1 MSSSPVCT
9 CCVCPTHAP
18 AGHSTEQSGHGAEQS
33 GGGAEWAGPARRY
46 LESVVGWLDGPEA
59 SAAGHGELEAR
70 LQVHSREQYRLLL
83 QGHLDERARLELR
96 RSGVTGRDGVLRP
109 RVENGHRRGL
119 TTVFGSVTV
128 TRKAYRAVP
137 GITADDTTAADAG
150 TACPG
155 ASDALP
161 GSEAEPLP
169 EPMPEPT
176 ATTTAAT
183 TTAATTTA
191 ATTTGATTGTA
202 LEASVS
208 VPPVQNLCPADAVL
222 NLPSGRHSAGL
233 ARLAAVEASR
243 GSFADARAAIER
255 ATGVRLGKRQ
265 VEGLARAAAVDTEA
279 FYAARRPQPRPD
291 RVLGLQADGK
301 GVVMRPD
308 SLRPATAA
316 RAERASAKLATRL
329 SPGEKHGR
337 KRMAEIVAVYDLE
350 PAPRTAADIIPT
362 RRRSAQDKPARR
374 PGPVVTGK
382 WLAANLTDDIPAV
395 IAAMFD
401 EAERRD
407 PAHERTWVAL
417 VDGNRQQID
426 TIREQAA
433 LRGATVTVVI
443 DFVHVLEYLWKA
455 AWTLFY
461 PGDRDAEAWVADR
474 ARTVLTGRAVDAA
487 ATIRHQA
494 DEAGFRGRERTGADE
509 AAAYLTRKAP
519 YLDYATALASGWQIA
534 TGIIEGA
541 ARHLIKDRMDITG
554 ARWSTPGAEAILRLR
569 AVIANGDFDE
579 YWQWHQQQELRRNHL
594 DRYQELDLAA

>member
-9 CCVCPTHAP
+9 CCVCPTHGP
-18 AGHSTEQSGHGAEQS
+18 AGHVRDQSGHGAEQS
-33 GGGAEWAGPARRY
+33 GGGAGWAGPARRY
-46 LESVVGWLDGPEA
+46 LESVVEWLDGPEA

-96 RSGVTGRDGVLRP
+96 RSGVTGSDGVLRP

-119 TTVFGSVTV
+119 TTLFGSVAV

-137 GITADDTTAADAG
+137 GITAADTAADTDTDTDTDTG

-169 EPMPEPT
+169 EPMSEGT
-176 ATTTAAT
+176 
-183 TTAATTTA
+183 
-191 ATTTGATTGTA
+191 ATTTGATTTGTA
-202 LEASVS
+202 PQAPVP
-208 VPPVQNLCPADAVL
+208 VPPRNLCPADAVL

-255 ATGVRLGKRQ
+255 ASGVRLGKRQ
-265 VEGLARAAAVDTEA
+265 VEHLARAAAVDTEA
-279 FYAARRPQPRPD
+279 FYAARRPHPRPD

-301 GVVMRPD
+301 GIVMRPD
-308 SLRPATAA
+308 SLRPGTAA
-316 RAERASAKLATRL
+316 RAERASTKLATRL

-337 KRMAEIVAVYDLE
+337 KRMAEIVAVYDLD
-350 PAPRTAADIIPT
+350 PAPRTVADIIPT
-362 RRRSAQDKPARR
+362 RRSSPQDNSSQQDKPARR

-401 EAERRD
+401 QAERRD

-426 TIREQAA
+426 TIREQATA
-433 LRGATVTVVI
+433 RGVTVTIVI
-443 DFVHVLEYLWKA
+443 DFVHVLEKLWKA

-461 PGDRDAEAWVADR
+461 PGDPDAEAWVADR

-494 DEAGFRGRERTGADE
+494 DEAGFRGSERAGADE

-519 YLDYATALASGWQIA
+519 YLDYATALANGWQIA

-541 ARHLIKDRMDITG
+541 ARFLIKDRMDITG
-554 ARWSTPGAEAILRLR
+554 ARWSTPGAEAVLRLR
-569 AVIANGDFDE
+569 AVITNGDFDE
-579 YWQWHQQQELRRNHL
+579 YWQYHQQQELRRNHL

>member
-9 CCVCPTHAP
+9 CCVCPAHGSA
-18 AGHSTEQSGHGAEQS
+18 GHGADHP
-33 GGGAEWAGPARRY
+33 GGGAGWAGPVRRY
-46 LESVVGWLDGPEA
+46 LESVVEWLDGPEA
-59 SAAGHGELEAR
+59 MGAGHGQLEAR

-83 QGHLDERARLELR
+83 QGHLDERARLEKR
-96 RSGVTGRDGVLRP
+96 HSAVTGSDGVSRP

-119 TTVFGSVTV
+119 TTVFGPVAV

-137 GITADDTTAADAG
+137 GTAADAG
-150 TACPG
+150 I
-155 ASDALP
+155 ASPAASGALP
-161 GSEAEPLP
+161 GPASDL
-169 EPMPEPT
+169 MPEG
-176 ATTTAAT
+176 
-183 TTAATTTA
+183 
-191 ATTTGATTGTA
+191 TGTTTGTA
-202 LEASVS
+202 PEAAAPEAAAPEAAAPEAAAPEAASEAAA
-208 VPPVQNLCPADAVL
+208 PATPTRNLHPADAVL
-222 NLPSGRHSAGL
+222 NLPVGRHSAGL
-233 ARLAAVEASR
+233 QRLAAVEAAR
-243 GSFADARAAIER
+243 GSFADAREAIER
-255 ATGVRLGKRQ
+255 ASGVRLGKRQ
-265 VEGLARAAAVDTEA
+265 VEDLARTAAADTEA
-279 FYAARRPQPRPD
+279 FYAAHPPVPRPG

-301 GVVMRPD
+301 GIVMRPG
-308 SLRPATAA
+308 SLRPGTAA
-316 RAERASAKLATRL
+316 RAARASAKLATRL

-337 KRMAEIVAVYDLE
+337 KRMAEIVAVYDLD
-350 PAPRTAADIIPT
+350 PAPRTAQDIIPT
-362 RRRSAQDKPARR
+362 RRSSPQDKPARR

-382 WLAANLTDDIPAV
+382 WLAANVTDDIPAV

-426 TIREQAA
+426 TIREQATA
-433 LRGATVTVVI
+433 RAVTVTVVI

-455 AWTLFY
+455 AWTFFY
-461 PGDRDAEAWVADR
+461 PGDRDAQTWVADQ
-474 ARTVLTGRAVDAA
+474 ARTILTGRAVDAA

-494 DEAGFRGRERTGADE
+494 DEAGFRGSERTGADE

-519 YLDYATALASGWQIA
+519 YLNYATALASGWQIA

-541 ARHLIKDRMDITG
+541 ARFLIKDRMDITG
-554 ARWSTPGAEAILRLR
+554 ARWSTPGAQAVLRLR

>member
-9 CCVCPTHAP
+9 CCVCPTHGP
-18 AGHSTEQSGHGAEQS
+18 AGHSADQSGHGAEQS

-46 LESVVGWLDGPEA
+46 LESVVAWLDGPEA

-96 RSGVTGRDGVLRP
+96 RSGVTGSDGVLRP

-137 GITADDTTAADAG
+137 GITAADTAADAG

-169 EPMPEPT
+169 EPMPEGT
-176 ATTTAAT
+176 
-183 TTAATTTA
+183 
-191 ATTTGATTGTA
+191 ATTTGATTTGTA
-202 LEASVS
+202 PEAPVS

-243 GSFADARAAIER
+243 GSFADAQAAIER

-279 FYAARRPQPRPD
+279 FYAARRPHPRPD

-301 GVVMRPD
+301 GIVMRPD
-308 SLRPATAA
+308 SLRPGTAA

-350 PAPRTAADIIPT
+350 PAPRTVADIIPT
-362 RRRSAQDKPARR
+362 RRRPSQAR

-433 LRGATVTVVI
+433 TRGVTVTIVI

-455 AWTLFY
+455 AWTFFY
-461 PGDRDAEAWVADR
+461 PGDRDAETWVADR
-474 ARTVLTGRAVDAA
+474 ARTVLAGRAVDAA
-487 ATIRHQA
+487 ATIRYEA
-494 DEAGFRGRERTGADE
+494 DEAGFRGRERAGADE

-541 ARHLIKDRMDITG
+541 ARFLIKDRMDITG
-554 ARWSTPGAEAILRLR
+554 ARWSTNAREMR
-569 AVIANGDFDE
+569 
-579 YWQWHQQQELRRNHL
+579 
-594 DRYQELDLAA
+594 

>member
-1 MSSSPVCT
+1 M
-9 CCVCPTHAP
+9 
-18 AGHSTEQSGHGAEQS
+18 
-33 GGGAEWAGPARRY
+33 
-46 LESVVGWLDGPEA
+46 
-59 SAAGHGELEAR
+59 
-70 LQVHSREQYRLLL
+70 
-83 QGHLDERARLELR
+83 
-96 RSGVTGRDGVLRP
+96 
-109 RVENGHRRGL
+109 
-119 TTVFGSVTV
+119 
-128 TRKAYRAVP
+128 
-137 GITADDTTAADAG
+137 
-150 TACPG
+150 
-155 ASDALP
+155 
-161 GSEAEPLP
+161 
-169 EPMPEPT
+169 
-176 ATTTAAT
+176 
-183 TTAATTTA
+183 
-191 ATTTGATTGTA
+191 
-202 LEASVS
+202 S
-208 VPPVQNLCPADAVL
+208 VPPAQNLCPADAVL

-233 ARLAAVEASR
+233 ARLAAVEAAR

-255 ATGVRLGKRQ
+255 ASGVRLGKRQ

-279 FYAARRPQPRPD
+279 FYAARRPHASTGPG
-291 RVLGLQADGK
+291 VGLAGRRQGHRDAPGQ
-301 GVVMRPD
+301 
-308 SLRPATAA
+308 PATRHRGA
-316 RAERASAKLATRL
+316 RRAGVGEAGHPAL
-329 SPGEKHGR
+329 PGEKHGR

-350 PAPRTAADIIPT
+350 PAPRTVADIIPT
-362 RRRSAQDKPARR
+362 RRNSPQDKSSQQDKPARR

-426 TIREQAA
+426 TIRDQATA
-433 LRGATVTVVI
+433 RGVTVTIVI

-455 AWTLFY
+455 AWTFFY
-461 PGDRDAEAWVADR
+461 PGDRDAETWVADR
-474 ARTVLTGRAVDAA
+474 ARTILTGRAVDAA

-494 DEAGFRGRERTGADE
+494 DDAGFRGSERAGADE

-541 ARHLIKDRMDITG
+541 ARLLIKDRMDITG
-554 ARWSTPGAEAILRLR
+554 ARWSTPGAQAVLRLR

>member
-1 MSSSPVCT
+1 QS
-9 CCVCPTHAP
+9 
-18 AGHSTEQSGHGAEQS
+18 GHGADQSGHGADQSGHGAEQS

-46 LESVVGWLDGPEA
+46 LESVVGWLGGPEA

-96 RSGVTGRDGVLRP
+96 RSGVTGSDGVLRP

-137 GITADDTTAADAG
+137 GITAADTATDVDG

-169 EPMPEPT
+169 EPMPKGT
-176 ATTTAAT
+176 ATTTGAMTTAAT
-183 TTAATTTA
+183 T
-191 ATTTGATTGTA
+191 GTA
-202 LEASVS
+202 SEAPVS

-233 ARLAAVEASR
+233 ARLAAVEAAR

-255 ATGVRLGKRQ
+255 ASGVRLGKRQ

-279 FYAARRPQPRPD
+279 FYAARQPQPRPD

-301 GVVMRPD
+301 GIVMRPD
-308 SLRPATAA
+308 SLRPGTAA

-337 KRMAEIVAVYDLE
+337 KRMAEIVAVYDLD
-350 PAPRTAADIIPT
+350 PAPRTVADIIPT
-362 RRRSAQDKPARR
+362 RRRPSQARPARR

-407 PAHERTWVAL
+407 PAHERSWVAL

-433 LRGATVTVVI
+433 LRGVTVTIVI

-461 PGDRDAEAWVADR
+461 PGDRDAETWVADR
-474 ARTVLTGRAVDAA
+474 ARTILTGRAVDAA

-494 DEAGFRGRERTGADE
+494 DEAGFRGRERAGADE

-519 YLDYATALASGWQIA
+519 YLNYATALANGWQIA

-554 ARWSTPGAEAILRLR
+554 ARWSTPGAQAILRLR

-594 DRYQELDLAA
+594 DRYQKLDLAA